1 MLEEL
6 FARFEG
12 AFAEN
17 TIKAYRADF
26 DKFSRWCREE
36 DIDPLEAKPEDLA
49 AYINW
54 RIPTSS
60 SGSIERAVAG
70 IGTIYRLSDRADIT
84 KTPAVVLAMKSMYR
98 QKGRAQKQ
106 AIPLTRDVLTALL
119 GVCGADDRGLR
130 DALMLRLGYETMRRR
145 SELCRFKFDDLEKLP
160 SGRAAL
166 RLRFSKTDQLGQGKL
181 IAISSDLLALIE
193 AWSSRAGGNGYLL
206 RRISREGDIGAS
218 LAPSSLNRRLQ
229 MLQALAGLELSG
241 KLTGHSFRVGAALDL
256 LEQGESLEKIMLR
269 GGWQAESTVIK
280 YLRAWQAV

>member
-1 MLEEL
+1 MIEEL
-6 FARFEG
+6 FTRFEG

-26 DKFSRWCREE
+26 NRFSQWCCGGG
-36 DIDPLEAKPEDLA
+36 IDPLVARPEDLA
-49 AYINW
+49 AYIKW
-54 RIPTSS
+54 KMQISS

-70 IGTIYRLSDRADIT
+70 IGTVYRLSDRADIT
-84 KTPAVVLAMKSMYR
+84 KASAVVLAMKSMYR

-119 GVCGADDRGLR
+119 AVCGADDRGLR

-145 SELCRFKFDDLEKLP
+145 SELCRFKFDDIERLP
-160 SGRAAL
+160 NGRAAL

-181 IAISSDLLALIE
+181 IAISGDLLALIE
-193 AWSSRAGGNGYLL
+193 AWSERAGGSGYLL

-229 MLQALAGLELSG
+229 ALQGLAGLELEG
-241 KLTGHSFRVGAALDL
+241 KLTGHSFRVGAALDF
-256 LEQGESLEKIMLR
+256 LEDGESLEKIMLR